1 MKCKIIVVRSCSD
14 CWLYWPQSS
23 SVESLRQD
31 NKFIVSTGNTDGR
44 LGALSRRP
52 STGKVETE
60 TADDFVLNQTTV
72 ISGATITGL
81 ICPATSLTNITNV
94 EVEFYHVFPRDSA
107 NPDPLGETCLVE
119 LTHLQTS
126 KLTPRPAMGTWGPS
140 ALPYAS

>member
-1 MKCKIIVVRSCSD
+1 MQNHSRQKLFGLLVVLAATFLCGIASA
-14 CWLYWPQSS
+14 
-23 SVESLRQD
+23 QD
-31 NKFIVSTGNTDGR
+31 NKFIVSTGNPDGK

-81 ICPATSLTNITNV
+81 ISTATSVTNITNV
-94 EVEFYHVFPRDSA
+94 EVEFYHVFPEI
-107 NPDPLGETCLVE
+107 PPIPIPWPETCPRGPI
-119 LTHLQTS
+119 HLRMS
-126 KLTPRPAMGTWGPS
+126 KLTPRPAMGAWGPS